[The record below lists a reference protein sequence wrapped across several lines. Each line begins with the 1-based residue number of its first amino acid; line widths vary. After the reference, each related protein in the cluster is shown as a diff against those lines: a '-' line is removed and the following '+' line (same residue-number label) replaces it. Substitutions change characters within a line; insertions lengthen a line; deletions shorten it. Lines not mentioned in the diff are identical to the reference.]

1 MSYLLTA
8 STQVVNLLVLL
19 CDVLA
24 TANITEERSL
34 FMSPK
39 GMILDH
45 MLADL
50 KNIFFKNYLKILDYH
65 DGLIISSY
73 QISMSFAEK
82 MKDFETKLTDNFVE
96 NLKEDINGNIIAEI
110 KEKESVHSINLN
122 FTHKPS
128 RKATTSKI
136 EAIQQL
142 KEKLKESMIKNMV
155 ENVVNQ
161 NQADTIVEFASAFDM
176 RRLIDLD
183 VRIKYIKKLH
193 ALYGT
198 NYIHEIRKVD
208 DDWKDYNIS
217 LLDKR
222 KLNCSEKKITHQFR
236 NLAHFQQSMASVPR
250 MH

>member
-1 MSYLLTA
+1 
-8 STQVVNLLVLL
+8 
-19 CDVLA
+19 
-24 TANITEERSL
+24 
-34 FMSPK
+34 
-39 GMILDH
+39 
-45 MLADL
+45 
-50 KNIFFKNYLKILDYH
+50 
-65 DGLIISSY
+65 
-73 QISMSFAEK
+73 
-82 MKDFETKLTDNFVE
+82 
-96 NLKEDINGNIIAEI
+96 
-110 KEKESVHSINLN
+110 
-122 FTHKPS
+122 
-128 RKATTSKI
+128 
-136 EAIQQL
+136 
-142 KEKLKESMIKNMV
+142 MV